1 MASTRQSYVKASLG
15 VAVSPRRRVTKV
27 RSRLQS
33 PGQVKTKKSLLNVTT
48 RLPTSKLSP
57 RSNDTSLL
65 SSTLKVNLMSGDSQP
80 SSNRSYR
87 KESALPVIDVSS
99 NSISLN
105 TSNTSSHRL
114 NSSSYRVPRPPSA
127 RTDEA
132 FRSPRLKS
140 TAATPRN
147 RSLLMMKEESPPEVK
162 FPISPAVALRSF
174 TSNLSNY
181 EQSEILEYKQIYYLG
196 QKSIKAKTDLNGIN
210 YGYDDERG
218 DYTIVIGDH
227 IAYRYEI
234 ISILGRG
241 SFGQVC
247 KCMDHKQ
254 REYVAVKIIRNKKRF
269 HQQGIVEVKVL
280 EHMRDNDPDDSNN
293 IVHVRDRFLFRKHL
307 VRAKQCI
314 SFELLS
320 VNLYELLKSNKFQGL
335 SIGLVKRFASQ
346 ILNCLKFSKKMQIIH
361 CDLKPENIL
370 LKAPNK
376 SSIKVIDY
384 GSSCFCDE
392 RIYTYIQSRFY
403 RAPEIMLGIPYT
415 CGIDM
420 WSFGCI
426 LAELFAGFPLFP
438 GESEHEQLLCIM
450 EVKGLPPPN
459 LLAESTRKKLFF
471 EADDSPKVIANSRGR
486 KRYPKT
492 RLLEEKVGTS
502 ERVFLNLIER
512 NC

>member
-1 MASTRQSYVKASLG
+1 
-15 VAVSPRRRVTKV
+15 
-27 RSRLQS
+27 
-33 PGQVKTKKSLLNVTT
+33 
-48 RLPTSKLSP
+48 
-57 RSNDTSLL
+57 
-65 SSTLKVNLMSGDSQP
+65 
-80 SSNRSYR
+80 
-87 KESALPVIDVSS
+87 
-99 NSISLN
+99 
-105 TSNTSSHRL
+105 
-114 NSSSYRVPRPPSA
+114 
-127 RTDEA
+127 
-132 FRSPRLKS
+132 
-140 TAATPRN
+140 
-147 RSLLMMKEESPPEVK
+147 MKEDSPPEVK

-174 TSNLSNY
+174 TSFLTNY
-181 EQSEILEYKQIYYLG
+181 EQSEILEFKQIYYLG
-196 QKSIKAKTDLNGIN
+196 QKATKAKTDLNGIN

-218 DYTIVIGDH
+218 DYTIVMGDH

-234 ISILGRG
+234 VQILGRG

-254 REYVAVKIIRNKKRF
+254 QEFVAVKVIRNKKRF

-280 EHMRDNDPDDSNN
+280 EHMRDNDLEDSNN
-293 IVHVRDRFLFRKHL
+293 VVHVRDRFLFRKHL
-307 VRAKQCI
+307 CI

-335 SIGLVKRFASQ
+335 SMGLVKRFAGQ
-346 ILNCLKFSKKMQIIH
+346 ILNCLKFSKKLQIIH

-384 GSSCFCDE
+384 GSSCFSDE

-415 CGIDM
+415 CAIDM

-426 LAELFAGFPLFP
+426 LAELFSGYPLFP

-450 EVKGLPPPN
+450 EVKGVPPPE
-459 LLAESTRKKLFF
+459 LLAEATRKKLFF
-471 EADDSPKVIANSRGR
+471 DASDSPKVIANSRGR

-492 RLLEEKVGTS
+492 RLLEEKVGTN
-502 ERVFLNLIER
+502 ERVFLDLIER
-512 NC
+512 CLDWNPMTRISPEEAMEHSWFTEQTARRPTTARHKSLEKEIAPKAVERKPSFKGSVDIQ